1 MLSLQRQ
8 DTKGNTFSIHT
19 QLFVR
24 IEGVCRE
31 AVKRIPG
38 QGNTFPDI
46 FYYVDSTMPWA
57 KTTITTD
64 SGERR
69 TAIAP
74 LIISASRS
82 TDIPAF
88 YGEWFLRR
96 LASGYVRWV
105 NPWNGRSQFVSLEQ
119 ARLFVFWSKNPKP
132 FFPVLDELDRR
143 GIRYLFHHTL
153 NDYERE
159 GFEPYLPSINERIA
173 THQRL
178 AARIGR
184 ERLIWRFDPLLITEA
199 LTPSELLVRIRR
211 IGDDV
216 AAYSDRLIVSF
227 ITLYA
232 KVSRNMRNAGI
243 RLKAWEKTSQAVM
256 LRAIGEYG
264 SAWNL
269 PVFTCA
275 TDHAEK
281 DCGVRHGKCIDD
293 ATITRVW
300 GDDGKLMEYI
310 NSRGGGKDRGQRTLC
325 RCIYSKDIGRYN
337 TCGHSCIYCYANTT
351 PQGARRAN
359 KTIDSVADSIGAYSS
374 NISSGAAAGSSFS

>member
-1 MLSLQRQ
+1 
-8 DTKGNTFSIHT
+8 
-19 QLFVR
+19 
-24 IEGVCRE
+24 
-31 AVKRIPG
+31 
-38 QGNTFPDI
+38 
-46 FYYVDSTMPWA
+46 MPRP

-64 SGERR
+64 FGERR

-105 NPWNGRSQFVSLEQ
+105 NPWNGRSHFVSLEH

-159 GFEPYLPSINERIA
+159 GFEPCLPSINERIA

-184 ERLIWRFDPLLITEA
+184 ERLIWRFDPLLITDA
-199 LTPSELLVRIRR
+199 LSPSELLERIKR

-227 ITLYA
+227 ITLYG
-232 KVSRNMRNAGI
+232 KVARNLRNAGI

-264 SAWNL
+264 NAWNL

-275 TDHAEK
+275 TDHPEK

-310 NSRGGGKDRGQRTLC
+310 NGRGGGKDHGQRTLC
-325 RCIYSKDIGRYN
+325 RCINSKDIGRYN
-337 TCGHSCIYCYANTT
+337 TCGHSCIYCYANAS

-359 KTIDSVADSIGAYSS
+359 ETIDSTADSIGAYSS
-374 NISSGAAAGSSFS
+374 NISSGAAAGSSLS